1 MRSAGFGSPASCS
14 LLNSSDLRQLG
25 MHPVTQPVEQ
35 QPQQGGDGRGAK
47 EWLDSLAGGGCD
59 LGPFLHGVGELL
71 QRTPDAGWDL
81 LALVDQ
87 YYRRGKITSETFGT
101 LKSHLQGLLV
111 GKGQRDLLSP
121 DPSNPGASTV
131 SGAATFTG
139 TAAKGAVAP
148 SAMSTTPVAVPKAAG
163 ARRPARIQKESGQA
177 RESSP
182 PSGSRQPS
190 QSRQPQETGKP
201 SAARLSPEPAQAP
214 VQPTGESGR
223 TPRPPAVGDVLR
235 GRYVVQELLGQG
247 GMGTVFA
254 AIDQYRVE
262 RFQGEQRVA
271 LKVLHTDVIKR
282 PRLFTELRRE
292 FQHLQSLSHPNIVRV
307 HEFDHDGDL
316 AFFTMEYLSGC
327 MLSRLLAA
335 REVALP
341 RPYAWAIVRD
351 VGGAIAH
358 AHSRGV
364 VHGDLNPGNIFMTDA
379 GEVRVF
385 DFGASNQ
392 LRRGP
397 MISELDNSD
406 QVAVAT
412 PLYASCQALEGATA
426 TASDDIYALA
436 CVAYLLLTGDHP
448 FHNDNALKA
457 RSARLKP
464 ARPRGLHS
472 GQWRALK
479 AGLQFDRERRP
490 TDTQAW
496 LTQLDLLSAAPRL
509 PALATLSGLRPSRA
523 YNVGRWM
530 KYAAVTA
537 IIALCG
543 WWTNQHYDAVV
554 GAAAGV
560 QTRVKSWFDL
570 PGLSQW
576 WDRSRALGR
585 KPDPVI
591 DYPIDSDGAAPPE
604 QAAPAQHEAP
614 TAPVPSSPATA
625 TLRTTP
631 PAAPPVT
638 VPAPAAVRPAPT
650 AVASSAAAPT
660 TVAAQP
666 MAAASGPP
674 PGASATPYSGPKA
687 HLELASDTV
696 EISPTDSVA
705 HLIVRR
711 TRSNRGEVSFAW
723 WTESGT
729 ALPGRDFTAV
739 QAHVETM
746 RNGQNAATLDIPV
759 VANPARQVPR
769 NFYVVIDQPSDN
781 ATIGPRTLTMVS
793 LVGPD

>member
-1 MRSAGFGSPASCS
+1 
-14 LLNSSDLRQLG
+14 
-25 MHPVTQPVEQ
+25 MHPVTEPVEQ
-35 QPQQGGDGRGAK
+35 QPQQGGDGRTAK

-59 LGPFLHGVGELL
+59 LHAFLRGAAELL

-87 YYRRGKITSETFGT
+87 YYRRGKISAEAFGT
-101 LKSHLQGLLV
+101 IKSHLQALLV
-111 GKGQRDLLSP
+111 GKGQRDLLVP
-121 DPSNPGASTV
+121 
-131 SGAATFTG
+131 
-139 TAAKGAVAP
+139 
-148 SAMSTTPVAVPKAAG
+148 AMNTTPVAVPKSTATRRS
-163 ARRPARIQKESGQA
+163 ARLQKESGQA
-177 RESSP
+177 QEASLP
-182 PSGSRQPS
+182 PESRQP
-190 QSRQPQETGKP
+190 RGQPQETRQVP
-201 SAARLSPEPAQAP
+201 AAQASPEPALEPAQAHP
-214 VQPTGESGR
+214 AEESGR
-223 TPRPPAVGDVLR
+223 PARPPAVGDVLR

-262 RFQGEQRVA
+262 RPQGEQRVA

-327 MLSRLLAA
+327 MLSRLLTA
-335 REVALP
+335 REAALP
-341 RPYAWAIVRD
+341 RPFALAILRD
-351 VGGAIAH
+351 VGAAIAH

-364 VHGDLNPGNIFMTDA
+364 VHGDLNPGNIFITDA

-385 DFGASNQ
+385 DFGASHQ

-397 MISELDNSD
+397 LVTELDTPD

-412 PLYASCQALEGATA
+412 PLYASCQVLEGATA
-426 TASDDIYALA
+426 TTSDDIYALA
-436 CVAYLLLTGDHP
+436 CVAYLLLAGDHP
-448 FHNDNALKA
+448 FHDVNALKA

-464 ARPRGLHS
+464 ARPGGLHS

-496 LTQLDLLSAAPRL
+496 LAQLDLREAAPHLPVLARLSAV
-509 PALATLSGLRPSRA
+509 RPSRP
-523 YNVGRWM
+523 YDIGRWM
-530 KYAAVTA
+530 QYAALTVL
-537 IIALCG
+537 IGLCG

-554 GAAAGV
+554 GGAAGV
-560 QTRVKSWFDL
+560 QTRIKSWFDF

-576 WDRSRALGR
+576 WDRSRVLGR

-591 DYPIDSDGAAPPE
+591 DYPADSDASAPPDQSTPALAEAPAAPVASRP
-604 QAAPAQHEAP
+604 AAAVA
-614 TAPVPSSPATA
+614 
-625 TLRTTP
+625 LRTPP
-631 PAAPPVT
+631 PAAPQAT
-638 VPAPAAVRPAPT
+638 MPAPAAVLSAPI
-650 AVASSAAAPT
+650 AVASTAAPT
-660 TVAAQP
+660 T
-666 MAAASGPP
+666 AAARATAAAPATTP
-674 PGASATPYSGPKA
+674 AATATPYTGPKA

-696 EISPTDSVA
+696 EVLPTDSVA
-705 HLIVRR
+705 HLVVRR
-711 TRSNRGEVSFAW
+711 TRSSRGEVSFTW

-739 QAHVETM
+739 PAHVETIN
-746 RNGQNAATLDIPV
+746 NGQNAVTLNIPV

-781 ATIGPRTLTMVS
+781 ATVGPRTLSMVS
-793 LVGPD
+793 LVGAN